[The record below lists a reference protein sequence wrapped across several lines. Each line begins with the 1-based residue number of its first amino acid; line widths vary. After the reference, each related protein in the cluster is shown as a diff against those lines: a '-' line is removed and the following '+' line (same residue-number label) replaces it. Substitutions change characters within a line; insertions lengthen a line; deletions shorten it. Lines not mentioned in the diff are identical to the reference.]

1 MALLPRP
8 SLRGSVR
15 RTPDEPFDDGLAP
28 PAKKQRTLWETGLRR
43 RKSSPDCLDTTQ
55 NDGPTADARHANPPL
70 KAARPRT
77 TTRRT
82 RRASA
87 SSIDTVASD
96 TQSNALGNSHANG
109 NGDVKASRAPDPDT
123 PSGKASA
130 NLSRGARESPDPL
143 DTISPAASRTSAK
156 SRLRASSGAAE
167 AESKPNKSPSTTRTT
182 RHTEHKAEAADIV
195 KSEHKED
202 TPDAHVG
209 DATQSQESH
218 KIDAVESEQ
227 PDPAQTADGRRS
239 LRSADTGSRCKSEL
253 AQYFYNYEQIISLE
267 APKPGKSQ
275 QSPMADLWA
284 NEGLRNAWCDHDY
297 HAHK

>member
-15 RTPDEPFDDGLAP
+15 RTPDEPFDDRLAP

-55 NDGPTADARHANPPL
+55 NDTPTGDVRHANPSL
-70 KAARPRT
+70 KAARPRPAN
-77 TTRRT
+77 RRT

-87 SSIDTVASD
+87 SSIDSVASNP
-96 TQSNALGNSHANG
+96 QSNALGNSHGNG
-109 NGDVKASRAPDPDT
+109 NGAVKAPHAPDRDT

-130 NLSRGARESPDPL
+130 ELLRGARESPDPL
-143 DTISPAASRTSAK
+143 DTISPTASRDTVK

-167 AESKPNKSPSTTRTT
+167 AENKPNLSPSTTRTT
-182 RHTEHKAEAADIV
+182 RQAEHEAEIANTVKEQEDAGKLKPADV
-195 KSEHKED
+195 TRSQPSFKSD
-202 TPDAHVG
+202 T
-209 DATQSQESH
+209 
-218 KIDAVESEQ
+218 VESEQ
-227 PDPAQTADGRRS
+227 PDPAPTADGRRS

-267 APKPGKSQ
+267 APKTGKFHHST
-275 QSPMADLWA
+275 D
-284 NEGLRNAWCDHDY
+284 RNLD
-297 HAHK
+297 

>member
-55 NDGPTADARHANPPL
+55 NDGPTADARHTNPPL
-70 KAARPRT
+70 KAAPPRT
-77 TTRRT
+77 STRRT

-96 TQSNALGNSHANG
+96 TQLNALGNSHANG
-109 NGDVKASRAPDPDT
+109 NGAVKASRAPDRDS
-123 PSGKASA
+123 PSAKASA

-143 DTISPAASRTSAK
+143 DTISPAASRTTAK
-156 SRLRASSGAAE
+156 SRLRSSSGATE
-167 AESKPNKSPSTTRTT
+167 AENKPNKSPSTTRTT
-182 RHTEHKAEAADIV
+182 RHSEHKAEAADTV

-202 TPDAHVG
+202 APDAHVG
-209 DATQSQESH
+209 DGSQESR

-275 QSPMADLWA
+275 QSSMA
-284 NEGLRNAWCDHDY
+284 GLVG
-297 HAHK
+297 

>member
-15 RTPDEPFDDGLAP
+15 RTPDEPFDDRLAP

-55 NDGPTADARHANPPL
+55 NDTPTADVRHANPSL
-70 KAARPRT
+70 KAARPRPAN
-77 TTRRT
+77 RRT

-87 SSIDTVASD
+87 SSIDTVASNP
-96 TQSNALGNSHANG
+96 QLNALGNSYGNG
-109 NGDVKASRAPDPDT
+109 NGAVKAPHAPDRDT

-130 NLSRGARESPDPL
+130 ALLRGARESPDPL
-143 DTISPAASRTSAK
+143 DTISPTASRDTVK

-167 AESKPNKSPSTTRTT
+167 AENKPNISPSTTRTT
-182 RHTEHKAEAADIV
+182 RQREHEAEIANTVKQEQEDAAEAKAADV
-195 KSEHKED
+195 TRSQPSFKSD
-202 TPDAHVG
+202 TVG
-209 DATQSQESH
+209 
-218 KIDAVESEQ
+218 SEQ
-227 PDPAQTADGRRS
+227 PDPAPTADGRRS

-267 APKPGKSQ
+267 APKIGKFHPSNGELV
-275 QSPMADLWA
+275 D
-284 NEGLRNAWCDHDY
+284 
-297 HAHK
+297 